1 MFALNA
7 EHEDRT
13 VASIVALTD
22 TIKVTMRDP
31 NVAWH
36 RFVADRYVAKI
47 DLIIFSHM
55 YQ

>member
-36 RFVADRYVAKI
+36 RFVADLWLK
-47 DLIIFSHM
+47 LISSYFLM

>member
-36 RFVADRYVAKI
+36 RFVAASMAKI